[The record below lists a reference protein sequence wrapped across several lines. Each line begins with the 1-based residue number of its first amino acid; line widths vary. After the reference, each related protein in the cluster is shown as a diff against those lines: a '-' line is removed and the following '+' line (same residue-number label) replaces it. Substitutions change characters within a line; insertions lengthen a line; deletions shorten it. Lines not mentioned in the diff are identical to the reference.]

1 MHVLKLSSKGQLV
14 IPATVRTAH
23 HWLAGD
29 EFVLEERPE
38 GLLLKPRKPF
48 PASRLDDV
56 VGCLP
61 YAGAAKTIEEMD
73 QAIAAWHRAGAG
85 ETTAR

>member
-23 HWLAGD
+23 QWQAGD

-48 PASRLDDV
+48 PVSRLDDV

-73 QAIAAWHRAGAG
+73 KAIAAWHRAGAA
-85 ETTAR
+85 ETAS

>member
-23 HWLAGD
+23 HWEPGD
-29 EFVLEERPE
+29 EFLLEEVPE

-48 PASRLDDV
+48 PVSRLDDV

-85 ETTAR
+85 KGAR

>member
-14 IPATVRTAH
+14 IPAAVRTAH
-23 HWLAGD
+23 HWQAGD

-38 GLLLKPRKPF
+38 GLLLKPRRPF
-48 PASRLDDV
+48 PASRLAEV

-73 QAIAAWHRAGAG
+73 QAIAAWHRAGDSVN
-85 ETTAR
+85 AR

>member
-14 IPATVRTAH
+14 IPAAVRTAH
-23 HWLAGD
+23 HWQTGD

-48 PASRLDDV
+48 PASQLGEV

-61 YAGAAKTIEEMD
+61 YAGTAKTIEEMD
-73 QAIAAWHRAGAG
+73 QAIAAWHRAGDS
-85 ETTAR
+85 ENAR

>member
-14 IPATVRTAH
+14 IPAAVRTAL
-23 HWLAGD
+23 HWQAGD

-48 PASRLDDV
+48 PASRLDEV

-73 QAIAAWHRAGAG
+73 QAIAAWHRAADG
-85 ETTAR
+85 ENAR